1 MPQITR
7 SSAAALDAA
16 DPFAATR
23 ARFSLPEGAIYLDGN
38 SLGALPRHV
47 PGRLAEVIAR
57 QWGEDLITSWN
68 RHGWFDLPR
77 RVAERL
83 GRLIGAEP
91 GSVAACDTI
100 SANVFKL
107 LAAALELRPER
118 KVIVSDT
125 GNFPSDLYVA
135 QGLIRHLGRGHEL
148 KLVAPEAVEDAIGP
162 DTAVVLLTECDYRS
176 SRLHD
181 MGAITAAAH
190 RAGALTLWDLAHT
203 AGVYPVNLAATNA
216 DFAVGCTYKYL
227 NGGPGAPAFLYVRP
241 DLQGQVRSPLSGW
254 WGHETPFAFT
264 TDYRPAAGILRQH
277 CGTPAILGLAAL
289 DAALDVWD
297 GVDLQALR
305 AKSAALCRLF
315 IDRVEELTDLKL
327 SGPRDLARRGS
338 HVSFH
343 CAQGYAV
350 MQALIAERI
359 TGDFRAPDLIRF
371 GFAPLYNSYAETYDA
386 AGALGRILATGS
398 WNEPRFTTRK
408 AVT

>member
-1 MPQITR
+1 MTPITR
-7 SSAAALDAA
+7 SSAAAQDAA

-23 ARFSLPEGAIYLDGN
+23 ARFSLPAGAIYLDGN

-47 PGRLAEVIAR
+47 PARLAEVVTQ

-77 RVAERL
+77 RLGERL

-91 GSVAACDTI
+91 ASVMVCDTI
-100 SANVFKL
+100 SANVYKL
-107 LAAALELRPER
+107 LAAALDLRPER
-118 KVIVSDT
+118 KVILSDT
-125 GNFPSDLYVA
+125 GNFPSDLYMA

-148 KLVAPEAVEDAIGP
+148 KLVAPEDVEAAIGP
-162 DTAVVLLTECDYRS
+162 DTAVVLLTESDYRTA
-176 SRLHD
+176 RLHD
-181 MGAITAAAH
+181 MAAITATAH
-190 RAGALTLWDLAHT
+190 RAGALTIWDLAHT
-203 AGVYPVNLAATNA
+203 AGVFPVNLAAAGA
-216 DFAVGCTYKYL
+216 DFAAGCTYKYL

-241 DLQGQVRSPLSGW
+241 DLQDQVRSPLSGW
-254 WGHETPFAFT
+254 WSHEAPFAFE
-264 TDYRPAAGILRQH
+264 TDYRPATGMLRQQ
-277 CGTPAILGLAAL
+277 CGTQAILSLAAL

-297 GVDLQALR
+297 GVDLHALR
-305 AKSAALCRLF
+305 AKSVALCRLF
-315 IDRVEELTDLKL
+315 IERVEQLSGLKL
-327 SGPRDLARRGS
+327 AGPRDLAMRGS

-343 CAQGYAV
+343 CAEGYAV

-371 GFAPLYNSYAETYDA
+371 GFAPLYNSFTEAYDA
-386 AGALGRILATGS
+386 AEALGRILATGS